1 MKCSR
6 LVPSPQAVLIL
17 ACLLAAV
24 TPAAHADL
32 ESDIRAILRDH
43 SPKRAEIGVQIVQL
57 ADIPE
62 AAKVLF
68 RHQSDIPLIPAS
80 NLKVVTTAAALAHL
94 GPDFKFRTLLLKRN
108 NDLILIGDGDPTLG
122 DAEMLRK
129 LPGGWDVT
137 TVFKNWGEAL
147 AKHGLTKFDRLL
159 VDDSV
164 FDQEFFHPNWPL
176 DQAHRR
182 YEHQVAGLNLNAN
195 CVDFYLRYTSPGETV
210 TYTTNPATK
219 YITTQNTCTGGRENA
234 IWLSRHTGTNNIVL
248 KGTTPGSTGENNPL
262 SVTVDDPALFTATV
276 MAETLA
282 TTGVTL
288 ESPQARDRTIR
299 AALSKVKLG
308 QDPAWTVLAV
318 HETPVETVLARANK
332 DSVNLY
338 AEALCKR
345 IGAATTGGQ
354 GGSWKSGN
362 AAIAAWLTRIGIDPG
377 EFRLDDGCGLSKGN
391 AVSANAMCRVLAQ
404 AYAGKTRDLF
414 VSTLSI
420 AGKDGTLENRF
431 GHRSML
437 DLRGRV
443 FGKSGYVNG
452 VSTLSGYVKAKD
464 EQWYAFSILLNQC
477 YDIGAAKGIQEM
489 IIRAID
495 RNVTPVTAAGGE

>member
-6 LVPSPQAVLIL
+6 LVPRFVRHLVLVT
-17 ACLLAAV
+17 CLFA
-24 TPAAHADL
+24 PAAARADL
-32 ESDIRAILRDH
+32 ESDIRAILRD
-43 SPKRAEIGVQIVQL
+43 SAPKKAEIGVQIVQRGDT
-57 ADIPE
+57 AD
-62 AAKVLF
+62 AAKVAF
-68 RHQSDIPLIPAS
+68 RHNSDIPLIPAS
-80 NLKVVTTAAALAHL
+80 SLKAVTTASALAHL
-94 GPDFKFRTLLLKRN
+94 GTDFKFRTLLLKRN

-129 LPGGWDVT
+129 LAVGWDVT

-164 FDQEFFHPNWPL
+164 FDQEFFHPNWPI

-182 YEHQVAGLNLNAN
+182 YEHQVGGLNLNAN
-195 CVDFYLRYTSPGETV
+195 CVDFYLRYTSPGDFV
-210 TYTTNPATK
+210 TYTTNPPTK
-219 YITTQNTCTGGRENA
+219 YVTIQNTCTSGRENA
-234 IWLSRHTGTNNIVL
+234 IWLSRHTGANSIVL

-262 SVTVDDPALFTATV
+262 SATIHDPAMFTATV

-282 TTGVTL
+282 STGVKL
-288 ESPQARDRTIR
+288 ASPPAPDRTIR
-299 AALSKVKLG
+299 AALAKVKLG
-308 QDPAWTVLAV
+308 EDPAWTVLAV
-318 HETPVETVLARANK
+318 HETPLETVLARANK

-345 IGAATTGGQ
+345 LGASTTGEQ

-362 AAIAAWLTRIGIDPG
+362 AATAAWLAKIGVEAS
-377 EFRLDDGCGLSKGN
+377 EFHLDDGCGLSKEN
-391 AVSANAMCRVLAQ
+391 TTSANAICRVLAH
-404 AYAGKTRDLF
+404 AHAAKTRDLF

-431 GHRSML
+431 GHRTML

-464 EQWYAFSILLNQC
+464 QQWYAFSILLNQ
-477 YDIGAAKGIQEM
+477 
-489 IIRAID
+489 
-495 RNVTPVTAAGGE
+495 